1 MANCCVGHPTP
12 LPKTTTTPRQRCLM
26 DWSVLAFPLARLSCN
41 TTPKSRQL
49 TFRNAAEEGA
59 AHGNKSRQ
67 RGQTGRPLAL
77 DSQHLRVNSV
87 GQRNPSKGVVER
99 EPDSMPPSRPS
110 NKEDGKPLPLTPFQ
124 LSLGGWAAFL
134 SLSVLS
140 RKKKVLVVKK
150 EFPLRPC
157 MGVPTLKINMGIGTP
172 PLFPARSPLTPR
184 LGRCPSPINKGFFFS
199 MPFRRCKRHGP
210 AKEFGARGEL
220 ANFY

>member
-1 MANCCVGHPTP
+1 METSPDREDRLDALSPLTPNISVSTRLDRETPPKAWWNENPTPCPRLVHPT
-12 LPKTTTTPRQRCLM
+12 K
-26 DWSVLAFPLARLSCN
+26 
-41 TTPKSRQL
+41 
-49 TFRNAAEEGA
+49 
-59 AHGNKSRQ
+59 
-67 RGQTGRPLAL
+67 
-77 DSQHLRVNSV
+77 
-87 GQRNPSKGVVER
+87 
-99 EPDSMPPSRPS
+99 
-110 NKEDGKPLPLTPFQ
+110 KEDGKPLPLTPFQ

-150 EFPLRPC
+150 EFPLRPW
-157 MGVPTLKINMGIGTP
+157 KINMGIGTP
-172 PLFPARSPLTPR
+172 PLFPARSPLTPH